1 MKARLA
7 TLLLL
12 TLFLSLE
19 GCGGKTSPGATSI
32 VIAFAGDTFFDRRLL
47 PGLKNGG
54 DLFRDV
60 RIAAAGSDFFIV
72 NLETPI
78 SSGGTPYDKPFVF
91 RASPDKAEVLS
102 NAGINI
108 VALANNHMMDY
119 GVGAILD
126 TREILT
132 KAGIAFTG
140 AGTNLAQA
148 SQPVIL
154 EKNGIKIGFLSF
166 GLNGP
171 LDLMDATPK
180 RGGTAPIQLSNILPI
195 LKALRPQVDFLIVA
209 LHDGEEYFEIPIP
222 RVLTNYRAIIDAG
235 ADLIIGHHP
244 HILEGIEKRANGVIF
259 YSMGNLL
266 FDQKYAATVQTMI
279 GKVKVTKQAQKIT
292 AEYFIIP
299 LIRNTSTFVPEF
311 AKEKKAAEI
320 VNQLNKISIPL
331 GGIQPVFQKLT
342 NKEYIIYSVKWTNG

>member
-1 MKARLA
+1 MNAFRIIIISVVSIISLA
-7 TLLLL
+7 
-12 TLFLSLE
+12 
-19 GCGGKTSPGATSI
+19 GCGEKSPAGETSI

-47 PGLKNGG
+47 PGFKNGG

-60 RIAAAGSDFFIV
+60 RIAVADSDFFIV

-91 RASPDKAEVLS
+91 RASPDKAELLT
-102 NAGINI
+102 NAGINV

-119 GVGAILD
+119 GLKALID
-126 TREILT
+126 TRDILS
-132 KAGIAFTG
+132 KHGIAYTG
-140 AGTNLAQA
+140 AGTNLAHA
-148 SQPVIL
+148 SMPVIL
-154 EKNGIKIGFLSF
+154 EKNGIRIGFLSF

-180 RGGTAPIQLSNILPI
+180 REGTAPIHLSNILPI

-209 LHDGEEYFEIPIP
+209 LHDGEEYFEVPIL

-244 HILEGIEKRANGVIF
+244 HILEGIEKRPNGVIF

-279 GKVKVTKQAQKIT
+279 GKVKLTKKAQKIT
-292 AEYFIIP
+292 AEYSIIP
-299 LIRNTSTFVPEF
+299 LIRNTATFIPEF
-311 AKEKKAAEI
+311 AKEKNALA
-320 VNQLNKISIPL
+320 VVSQLKKISVPL
-331 GGIQPVFQKLT
+331 GGMQPVFQKLT
-342 NKEYIIYSVKWTNG
+342 NQKYIVYSVTWTNG